1 MAMLKIEMPAKCA
14 DCPLSFLE
22 TDREYESFSC
32 YITGNLLAIEG
43 EQSLRRDEE
52 CPLQEEL
59 LQADLYDLYEK
70 YCLESCLER
79 QTYEPYH
86 RGKVGQCPN
95 CQIDSFISCVQQYEK
110 YKNIHEDDIDVTL
123 LRQNLQDN
131 NKESDQREDRREEYE
146 TYLELLEKRRF
157 DEARRMF
164 LQMDFQA
171 RESLLYM
178 RERSKSQREERTCA
192 QLFQLLTEINVRRRE
207 NPTPE
212 DEREF
217 YRVRDALEAAREKEI
232 ERAKRERSFQS
243 TDRDLDRDR

>member
-14 DCPLSFLE
+14 D
-22 TDREYESFSC
+22 
-32 YITGNLLAIEG
+32 
-43 EQSLRRDEE
+43 

-70 YCLESCLER
+70 YCLACPER

-95 CQIDSFISCVQQYEK
+95 CQIDSFISYVQQYEK

-178 RERSKSQREERTCA
+178 RERSKLQREE
-192 QLFQLLTEINVRRRE
+192 
-207 NPTPE
+207 
-212 DEREF
+212 
-217 YRVRDALEAAREKEI
+217 
-232 ERAKRERSFQS
+232 
-243 TDRDLDRDR
+243 